1 MKLYIK
7 VLLFIVVL
15 GVAAPFIMKRPDG
28 RPLMSMSDLA
38 GDSALLK
45 SFGHMT
51 RLLGFNKGSV
61 TLNGPDGDPVELT
74 TVHKWQDEDGN
85 WHFSDDEP
93 ENIASET
100 LKINPN
106 QNILEMN
113 DSELL
118 KKIKGESEVA
128 STHKDLAPPADM
140 IPGMPTLDQAKKA
153 MENAKAVQGML
164 DDHYKKLEGI

>member
-28 RPLMSMSDLA
+28 RPLMSVSDLA
-38 GDSALLK
+38 GDSALLT

-51 RLLGFNKGSV
+51 RLLGFNKDSA
-61 TLNGPDGDPVELT
+61 TLNGSDDQRELT

-93 ENIASET
+93 ENVASET

-113 DSELL
+113 DAKLL
-118 KKIKGESEVA
+118 KKIKGESEIA
-128 STHKDLAPPADM
+128 STHKDLAPPTDM
-140 IPGMPTLDQAKKA
+140 IPGMPTIDQAKKA

-164 DDHYKKLEGI
+164 DNHYKQLEGI